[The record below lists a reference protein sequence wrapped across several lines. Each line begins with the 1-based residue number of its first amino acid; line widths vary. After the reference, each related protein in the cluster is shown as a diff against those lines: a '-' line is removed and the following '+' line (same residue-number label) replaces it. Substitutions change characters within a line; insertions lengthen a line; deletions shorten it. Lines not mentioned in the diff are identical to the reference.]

1 MGKSARPD
9 DYASKVLAVAVCHS
23 HDAELA
29 IGVLERALYLR
40 APMLIA
46 FAIGTVGSNAPA
58 LADRAEVSV
67 AVKDMAGMA
76 PA

>member
-1 MGKSARPD
+1 M
-9 DYASKVLAVAVCHS
+9 
-23 HDAELA
+23 
-29 IGVLERALYLR
+29 LERALYLR

-46 FAIGTVGSNAPA
+46 FAIGTVGSSAPA